1 MSERAEIAEEK
12 LEVALKALQFYADG
26 KHRAFGGDCIE
37 GGKKA
42 QEALEEIWCLYLDL
56 EMDGNQWC
64 AKRRD
69 FTNLQ
74 ECHAGFGDTKI
85 EAAKNYYEEHP

>member
-12 LEVALKALQFYADG
+12 LEIALTALQFYADG

-37 GGKKA
+37 GGHKA
-42 QEALEEIWCLYLDL
+42 GQALEDIWCLYLDF
-56 EMDGNQWC
+56 EMDGDMWC

-69 FTNLQ
+69 FINLQ
-74 ECHAGFGDTKI
+74 ESHAGFGTTKI
-85 EAAKNYYEEHP
+85 KAAQDYYENEP